1 MAYQVSMLWDVYCPH
16 PAFADLDQAIAYS
29 KGLLAQL
36 PDDAHPETEVIVSD
50 ENGVVAFHFTL
61 IAWRFASMITQDA

>member
-1 MAYQVSMLWDVYCPH
+1 MAFQVSMLWGEYAPH
-16 PAFADLDQAIAYS
+16 PAFGELRQAVAYA

-50 ENGVVAFHFTL
+50 AAGAIVFHYAL
-61 IAWRFASMITQDA
+61 IALRLSVALVGE